1 MRAIIHIDNGVA
13 YSFDISEEA
22 FSRMLESW
30 DECETITLKHDGKVC
45 AKVKTD
51 HIVSIER
58 EAVN

>member
-1 MRAIIHIDNGVA
+1 MRAIIHMDNGMA
-13 YSFDISEEA
+13 YSFDISEET
-22 FSRMLESW
+22 FSRMLKSW
-30 DECETITLKHDGKVC
+30 DECETITLKYDGKVG